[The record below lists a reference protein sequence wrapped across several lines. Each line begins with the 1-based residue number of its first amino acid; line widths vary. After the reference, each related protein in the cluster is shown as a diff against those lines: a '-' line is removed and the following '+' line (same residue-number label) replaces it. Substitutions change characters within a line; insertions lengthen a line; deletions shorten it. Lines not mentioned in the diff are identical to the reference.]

1 MAPIDCPPGEHIES
15 ARGFCET
22 PKLLRET
29 HAGGHWVPSGI
40 SRTTRHDTRRQLEVR
55 LWRAIAAREPGLRE
69 PAGPSARAALRG
81 TRRHLAALRGRDARR
96 GRLRDLRVPSPHA
109 ERCRDLR
116 VTAGGVARVCR
127 ACSRAHQAA
136 SSNPAPPS
144 LFSLHP
150 RTLTPF
156 IGPGRGHAHHRLQD
170 DARAQRAL
178 GCGYGGAHDRRV

>member
-127 ACSRAHQAA
+127 ACSRARTKRPRRTPLLLP
-136 SSNPAPPS
+136 SSPSPPS
-144 LFSLHP
+144 IP
-150 RTLTPF
+150 RRISPSV
-156 IGPGRGHAHHRLQD
+156 GANKYDLQ
-170 DARAQRAL
+170 
-178 GCGYGGAHDRRV
+178 